1 MGDFDYD
8 AYEKFALENLK
19 DVWGGFGYDLA
30 SGSGEMAIRLKRNGF
45 KVVGGDVSPEMLEK
59 ATEKARKARLDV
71 PFVFSDLNDLH
82 LEKKCDFVTAVCDGF
97 NYVKGKNLAAA
108 FNEIYSA
115 LNDGGIFIF
124 DVSSA
129 NKLENVLGNNLFYED
144 DENLT
149 YLWQNTKKGEKIKMD
164 LTFFER
170 DGDVYR
176 RFDESESQY
185 IHKTKDVESALT
197 AAGFSYRFFNEKF
210 KKYPAR
216 MKVAEKMIELG
227 LSLNNDGKIYCGNLK
242 ISDKALAIA
251 ADVDRRAIKS
261 TIEIIQNDEDLFN
274 IFSNVL
280 PAGTLLKNI
289 AKNLNLGVIEI
300 EVGSQNEGIL
310 AAITK
315 IISKKGINIR
325 QAYAEDNELEENPI
339 LTVIT
344 ENPIDND
351 LISEFLKIK
360 GVNRVSIY

>member
-1 MGDFDYD
+1 M
-8 AYEKFALENLK
+8 
-19 DVWGGFGYDLA
+19 W
-30 SGSGEMAIRLKRNGF
+30 
-45 KVVGGDVSPEMLEK
+45 
-59 ATEKARKARLDV
+59 
-71 PFVFSDLNDLH
+71 
-82 LEKKCDFVTAVCDGF
+82 
-97 NYVKGKNLAAA
+97 
-108 FNEIYSA
+108 
-115 LNDGGIFIF
+115 
-124 DVSSA
+124 
-129 NKLENVLGNNLFYED
+129 
-144 DENLT
+144 
-149 YLWQNTKKGEKIKMD
+149 EKI
-164 LTFFER
+164 
-170 DGDVYR
+170 
-176 RFDESESQY
+176 
-185 IHKTKDVESALT
+185 
-197 AAGFSYRFFNEKF
+197 NE
-210 KKYPAR
+210 
-216 MKVAEKMIELG
+216 
-227 LSLNNDGKIYCGNLK
+227 
-242 ISDKALAIA
+242 KALAIA

-339 LTVIT
+339 LIVIT